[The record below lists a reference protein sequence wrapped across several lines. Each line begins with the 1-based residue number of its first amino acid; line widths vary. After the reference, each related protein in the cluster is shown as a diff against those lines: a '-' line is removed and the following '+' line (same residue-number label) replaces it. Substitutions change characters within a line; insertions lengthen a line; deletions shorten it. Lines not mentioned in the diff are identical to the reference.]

1 MAQETKWESKVS
13 WKPRIKKKKKKKKK
27 KLKILKKEGGKNAAN
42 AIDRFGMITAENCH

>member
-13 WKPRIKKKKKKKKK
+13 WKPRIKKKK

-42 AIDRFGMITAENCH
+42 AIDRFGMITAKNCH